1 MRAEGSGVDPGRLG
15 KIVEF
20 LLFADRLKTV
30 ERMGVVPGA
39 NRRENVAEHCWH
51 MALTALLLERELEF
65 AVDLGRTLSLVLV
78 HDLVEILAGDTY
90 AYDMAGAAGQAER
103 EDAAAATIF
112 AMLPDDLGQEV
123 EAMWREFEA
132 ARTAE
137 ARLAKACDRIQGF
150 MQNVA
155 ADGRVWK
162 EQGIDRAR
170 TAIRT
175 DFPQSVD
182 PALAAVVD
190 LLYAKA
196 DDGKMWPSPDRRSD

>member
-1 MRAEGSGVDPGRLG
+1 MQAEASDVDRLA

-51 MALTALLLERELEF
+51 MALTALLLQRELGF
-65 AVDLGRTLSLVLV
+65 PVDLGRTLSLVLV

-90 AYDMAGAAGQAER
+90 AYDAAGVAGQAER

-112 AMLPDDLGQEV
+112 GMLPSDLGRDV

-132 ARTAE
+132 AKTPE

-155 ADGRVWK
+155 ANGRVWQ

-175 DFPQSVD
+175 DFPKSVD

-190 LLYAKA
+190 RLYAMA
-196 DDGKMWPSPDRRSD
+196 AAGNMWPKPPAGGSQP